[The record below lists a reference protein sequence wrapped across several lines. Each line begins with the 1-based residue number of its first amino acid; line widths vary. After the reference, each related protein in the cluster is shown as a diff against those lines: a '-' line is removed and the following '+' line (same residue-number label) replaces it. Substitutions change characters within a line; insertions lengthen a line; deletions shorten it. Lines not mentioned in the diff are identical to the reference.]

1 MEERKKYRI
10 KKNDM
15 VKVIAGKEKG
25 KSGKVMRVIP
35 KKDRAIVEKL
45 NLVKRHLKPSQQSRQ
60 GGILEK
66 ESPIQMSNLMLI
78 CSKCTDPTRV
88 GYRILEDDRK
98 VRYCKKCN
106 EIIDLGL
113 TWSRSGSGLEAIH
126 GTFAR

>member
-15 VKVIAGKEKG
+15 VMVITGREKG

-88 GYRILEDDRK
+88 GFRVLEDDRK

-106 EIIDLGL
+106 EVID
-113 TWSRSGSGLEAIH
+113 
-126 GTFAR
+126 

>member
-10 KKNDM
+10 KKNDTVM
-15 VKVIAGKEKG
+15 VTTGKEKG

-45 NLVKRHLKPSQQSRQ
+45 NIVKRHLKPSQQTRQ
-60 GGILEK
+60 GGILER

-88 GYRILEDDRK
+88 GFRILEDDRK

-106 EIIDLGL
+106 EVID
-113 TWSRSGSGLEAIH
+113 
-126 GTFAR
+126 

>member
-10 KKNDM
+10 RKNDT

-98 VRYCKKCN
+98 VRYCKQCN
-106 EIIDLGL
+106 EIID
-113 TWSRSGSGLEAIH
+113 
-126 GTFAR
+126 

>member
-10 KKNDM
+10 KKNDTVM
-15 VKVIAGKEKG
+15 VTAGKEKG

-45 NLVKRHLKPSQQSRQ
+45 NIVKRHLKPSQQTRQ
-60 GGILEK
+60 GGILER

-88 GYRILEDDRK
+88 GFRILEDDRK

-106 EIIDLGL
+106 EVID
-113 TWSRSGSGLEAIH
+113 
-126 GTFAR
+126 

>member
-1 MEERKKYRI
+1 MRI
-10 KKNDM
+10 
-15 VKVIAGKEKG
+15 
-25 KSGKVMRVIP
+25 IP

-45 NLVKRHLKPSQQSRQ
+45 NLVKRHIKPSQQSRQ

-106 EIIDLGL
+106 EVID
-113 TWSRSGSGLEAIH
+113 
-126 GTFAR
+126 